1 MEMLD
6 DKNNLNPKKAVYKFT
21 FLKII
26 LDTLNCFKRHEIF
39 RIKNQA
45 SKNTDTESRKKFI
58 DGILSFL
65 AFYKTKW
72 NDKQKTEKRG
82 SIN

>member
-1 MEMLD
+1 MCRIKDRLG
-6 DKNNLNPKKAVYKFT
+6 KNNDTEVKK
-21 FLKII
+21 KII
-26 LDTLNCFKRHEIF
+26 E
-39 RIKNQA
+39 
-45 SKNTDTESRKKFI
+45 
-58 DGILSFL
+58 GILSFL